1 MVAGT
6 AIDYVHCICEGAVN
20 QHLMAWF
27 EGKSSECYVGS
38 SVNEIDSALL
48 SLKPVSEITRR
59 PRSLYDW
66 KQWKGEC
73 MC

>member
-6 AIDYVHCICEGAVN
+6 AIDYMHCVCEGAVN

-27 EGKSSECYVGS
+27 EDKSSECYVGS

-48 SLKPVSEITRR
+48 SLKPISEITRR